1 VKPNLCLVFLISSLL
16 FYNCKKE
23 KPVVF
28 SGQLLLTH
36 KYPLPLANRKI
47 EFFQPGSPPA
57 IGINSGSTS
66 SSVEGL
72 SDANGFFHL
81 SFTPGKSTFIVFTS
95 TNSTPLTLSNSL
107 GDTSFPNFSRRNF
120 SSEKNDGGPIY
131 IGKTIDTAII
141 KVNLITSLISSD
153 TIGLQAN
160 TINGRINK
168 EYTGRSAAAGSVI
181 VLDTISNMLFTDFD
195 CLEQRFINTLHAG
208 RKWTTNSGYKA
219 ISSAGVVSPAQLSP
233 SDETKNEIIF
243 YFNR

>member
-1 VKPNLCLVFLISSLL
+1 VVLISGLL

-23 KPVVF
+23 KPFVF

-47 EFFQPGSPPA
+47 EIFQPGSPPA

-66 SSVEGL
+66 SSAAGMT
-72 SDANGFFHL
+72 DPNGFFYL
-81 SFTPGKSTFIVFTS
+81 SFTSGKSTFIVFSS
-95 TNSTPLTLSNSL
+95 TNSTPLTLSNSV

-120 SSEKNDGGPIY
+120 SSEKSNGTPIY

-141 KVNLITSLISSD
+141 KVNLITTLTSSD
-153 TIGLQAN
+153 TIGLQAY

-168 EYTGRSAAAGSVI
+168 EYTGRSAVAGSVI
-181 VLDTISNMLFTDFD
+181 VLDTISNILFTDFD
-195 CLEQRFINTLHAG
+195 CLEQKFINTLYAG

-219 ISSAGVVSPAQLSP
+219 ISSEGVVLPGQVSP

-243 YFNR
+243 YFSR